1 MVFITDPKEFP
12 FLSFKSLSLCYSSGA
27 GPHIISIAEKRQ
39 LLQMQLKLFK
49 TALSDLELLI
59 FSAPINQNDQSQFRD
74 HSQLLDH
81 IHEQVL
87 PFCDSAPVYKLLI
100 DFQTGN
106 DGAADFIA
114 QILQL
119 PQINRFHCQEVNFFY
134 ANEIFIQFPVDA
146 ISNWLNR
153 NFDNEID
160 GTGQDK
166 KLR

>member
-1 MVFITDPKEFP
+1 MID
-12 FLSFKSLSLCYSSGA
+12 
-27 GPHIISIAEKRQ
+27 H
-39 LLQMQLKLFK
+39 
-49 TALSDLELLI
+49 
-59 FSAPINQNDQSQFRD
+59 FR
-74 HSQLLDH
+74 
-81 IHEQVL
+81 EQVL

-119 PQINRFHCQEVNFFY
+119 PRINRFHCQEVSFFY

-153 NFDNEID
+153 NFDDQID

-166 KLR
+166 KQRLLATNHRIRSQNAVEMYDHLKMVMLFLLFFFLNSK